1 MEPDF
6 FLDVDLDD
14 DVKLDD
20 YNDTLSTYKEWKS
33 IYREIKLNLLLE
45 QGKRIEFD
53 IDNISKFITIDSND
67 YDVVPVKNICCTVS
81 GMTFILN
88 DSKIEKL
95 TLKLH
100 CIENQNG
107 EIVKAILKDGM
118 FLTIKQVLIGNHLFF
133 NMIPTSLQEHRDKQL
148 EKIISKK

>member
-20 YNDTLSTYKEWKS
+20 YNDALSTYKEWKS

-53 IDNISKFITIDSND
+53 IDNISKFITLDSND
-67 YDVVPVKNICCTVS
+67 DVVPMKNICCTVS

-95 TLKLH
+95 TLKVH

-107 EIVKAILKDGM
+107 EIVKAILKDGL

-148 EKIISKK
+148 EKIIPKK

>member
-20 YNDTLSTYKEWKS
+20 YNDALSTYKEWKS

-53 IDNISKFITIDSND
+53 IDNISKFITLDND
-67 YDVVPVKNICCTVS
+67 DDVVRVKNICC
-81 GMTFILN
+81 
-88 DSKIEKL
+88 
-95 TLKLH
+95 
-100 CIENQNG
+100 
-107 EIVKAILKDGM
+107 
-118 FLTIKQVLIGNHLFF
+118 NHLFF

-148 EKIISKK
+148 EKIIPKK